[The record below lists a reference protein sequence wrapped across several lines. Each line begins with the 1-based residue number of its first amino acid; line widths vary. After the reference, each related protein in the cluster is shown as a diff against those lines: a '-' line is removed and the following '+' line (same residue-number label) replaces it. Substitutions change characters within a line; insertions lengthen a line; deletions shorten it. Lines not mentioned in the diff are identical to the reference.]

1 MRADKCVTIALVL
14 LLSVMG
20 ANAFAQEEKDKD
32 WVDAL
37 ELDTLALTEDFIAT
51 FDSAEYQAAMDSCI
65 QERYVIVE
73 ENKKY
78 GIYDSEREDSV
89 IPIWTPSCISA
100 FPGMKKGCP
109 AAVSTLRRD

>member
-1 MRADKCVTIALVL
+1 MMRADKCVTIALVL
-14 LLSVMG
+14 LLSVTG
-20 ANAFAQEEKDKD
+20 SNAFAKVVADKD

-37 ELDTLALTEDFIAT
+37 ELDTLVLTEDFIAT

-73 ENKKY
+73 ENGKIMSY
-78 GIYDSEREDSV
+78 RW
-89 IPIWTPSCISA
+89 IWTPSCISA